1 MDSSGKNERAQ
12 EIVKNY
18 VLISMGAGLVPIP
31 ILDIAAVTTVQL
43 DMVKNL
49 AQLYGADYSGD
60 FARNL
65 LTTLTGST
73 LARIGASMIK
83 ALPGIGTLLGGVS
96 MSIMSGASTYAIG
109 KVFIR
114 HFSTGASLFDFDAE
128 KGKAFYERYFE
139 EGKDVAAQWD
149 KEKKAGKKPEAATGE
164 GQDVL
169 QKLERLSELR
179 DKGALSEEEFQS
191 MKRKL
196 LEEL

>member
-1 MDSSGKNERAQ
+1 MESPDKSLRAQ
-12 EIVKNY
+12 EIVKNH

-31 ILDIAAVTTVQL
+31 ILDIAAVTAVQL

-96 MSIMSGASTYAIG
+96 MSIMSGASTYAVG
-109 KVFIR
+109 QTFIR
-114 HFSTGASLFDFDAE
+114 HFSTGASLFDFDTE
-128 KGKAFYERYFE
+128 KGKASYERYYE

-149 KEKKAGKKPEAATGE
+149 KEKKAREQAGQEA
-164 GQDVL
+164 QDPL
-169 QKLERLSELR
+169 KKLERLAELR
-179 DKGALSEEEFQS
+179 DKGALTEEEFQL

-196 LEEL
+196 LEEM